1 MKKSR
6 KGTTPRIGMRDMKP
20 KKQVKGG
27 WGIFLGTSSSSSTST
42 QPSSQPTESVS
53 LNYGKFIP

>member
-27 WGIFLGTSSSSSTST
+27 WGIFLGTTSTSSTPT
-42 QPSSQPTESVS
+42 QPGSQPTENVS
-53 LNYGKFIP
+53 FNYGKINP